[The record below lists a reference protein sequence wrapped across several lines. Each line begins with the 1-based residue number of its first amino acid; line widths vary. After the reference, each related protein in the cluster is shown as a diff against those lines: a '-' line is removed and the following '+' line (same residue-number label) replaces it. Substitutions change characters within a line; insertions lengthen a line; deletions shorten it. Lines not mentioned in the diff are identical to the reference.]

1 MRMVLQTRGCRG
13 CAALRLLG
21 AVPHPP
27 AAESAL
33 HPVRWLVQ
41 AASSAP
47 VPASPCPTG
56 TVGTWICCPCLRT
69 SLCPRLR
76 ASVLTVPGGGEVPVT
91 DHRGALSLIAW
102 VHLTLWAGGVWP
114 PGIHFKHS
122 ALHLFLRASRSRH
135 TSAASR
141 GDLQRKQVSRYR
153 ASTSARVRRGQ
164 TFVTFD

>member
-1 MRMVLQTRGCRG
+1 MGTVLQTRGCRG

-102 VHLTLWAGGVWP
+102 VHLTLWAGGVWATWDTLQA
-114 PGIHFKHS
+114 FCF
-122 ALHLFLRASRSRH
+122 ALISESVPLTPYICRQPRGPSEKTSLTVQSQHVRKGATWTDIRH
-135 TSAASR
+135 
-141 GDLQRKQVSRYR
+141 V
-153 ASTSARVRRGQ
+153 
-164 TFVTFD
+164 